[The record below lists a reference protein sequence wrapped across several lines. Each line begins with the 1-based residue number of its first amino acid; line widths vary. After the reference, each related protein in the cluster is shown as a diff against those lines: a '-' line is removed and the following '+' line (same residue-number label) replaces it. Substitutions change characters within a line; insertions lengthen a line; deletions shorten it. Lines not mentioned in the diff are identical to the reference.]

1 MVGSAHSVL
10 PRSGLLEVVCQR
22 SQNVC
27 LLIGPRWRDVL
38 SLAYLWPCL
47 WVGVALLVDSPCQ
60 IRGWLGW
67 RVCKQCPTSLRCQVP
82 SGIRA
87 RWVGDWRC
95 GQVRFPPREQH
106 IGVASKFAHR
116 VRVAHPKLS
125 RGTSNVCPVW
135 RSTSAEHIGHTK
147 GAHLH

>member
-1 MVGSAHSVL
+1 MDGLAQASFITLHGSKPVGWSDQHTPSCPVL
-10 PRSGLLEVVCQR
+10 GCWRLFA
-22 SQNVC
+22 NVRGTFAC
-27 LLIGPRWRDVL
+27 
-38 SLAYLWPCL
+38 SLDFVGETWYLWPCL

-106 IGVASKFAHR
+106 IEWLPNSLTGYVLPIQSYH
-116 VRVAHPKLS
+116 V
-125 RGTSNVCPVW
+125 G
-135 RSTSAEHIGHTK
+135 
-147 GAHLH
+147 